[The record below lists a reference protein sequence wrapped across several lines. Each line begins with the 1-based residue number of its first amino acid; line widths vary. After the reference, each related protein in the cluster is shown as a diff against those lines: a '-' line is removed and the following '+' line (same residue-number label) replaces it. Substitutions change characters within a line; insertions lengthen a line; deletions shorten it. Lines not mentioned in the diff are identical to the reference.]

1 MNSLSQ
7 LPKRLTIVVTAGISL
22 SVLVPSGGALDV
34 ILSIFSLVLIII
46 LLREDFGNEMRGWL
60 FLALGTYGL
69 GVLADLLDEIPELRK
84 HWLLDS
90 TDDIFMHIG
99 VFLICFCFNKMLRQR
114 FNLIGKLN
122 IQIAKA
128 RTLEGQLS
136 RLALQDDLTGLNN
149 RRALFRR
156 FDNMAIHLERGI
168 LAYIDLDNFKQVNDR
183 LGHNHG
189 DQLLINI
196 ASYLLKTVPTGSQ
209 IYRIGGDEFVVLL
222 PDEDQKKCYQ
232 WIDTLYE
239 VTAETREHYNIDIS
253 IGLAPYYPGNLSE
266 PDAILAKADRA
277 MYKNKLNKER
287 TNQSLSVVS

>member
-1 MNSLSQ
+1 M
-7 LPKRLTIVVTAGISL
+7 
-22 SVLVPSGGALDV
+22 
-34 ILSIFSLVLIII
+34 LIII
-46 LLREDFGNEMRGWL
+46 LLRADFGQEMRGWL

-114 FNLIGKLN
+114 FNLISKLN

-128 RTLEGQLS
+128 RTLESQLS
-136 RLALQDDLTGLNN
+136 RLALQDDLTKLHN

-156 FDNMAIHLERGI
+156 FDNMAIHLEKGI

-183 LGHNHG
+183 LGHHCG
-189 DQLLINI
+189 DQLLINV
-196 ASYLLKTVPTGSQ
+196 ASYLLKTVPMGSQ

-222 PDEDQKKCYQ
+222 PDEDQTKCYE

-239 VTAETREHYNIDIS
+239 VTKET
-253 IGLAPYYPGNLSE
+253 P
-266 PDAILAKADRA
+266 
-277 MYKNKLNKER
+277 
-287 TNQSLSVVS
+287 

>member
-7 LPKRLTIVVTAGISL
+7 LPKRLAIVVTAGVFL

-46 LLREDFGNEMRGWL
+46 LLRADFGQEMRGWL

-114 FNLIGKLN
+114 FNLISKLN

-128 RTLEGQLS
+128 RTLESQLS
-136 RLALQDDLTGLNN
+136 RLALQDDLTKLHN

-156 FDNMAIHLERGI
+156 FDNMAIHLEKGI

-183 LGHNHG
+183 LGHHCG
-189 DQLLINI
+189 DQLLINV
-196 ASYLLKTVPTGSQ
+196 ASYLLKTVPMGSQ

-222 PDEDQKKCYQ
+222 PDEDQTKCYE

-239 VTAETREHYNIDIS
+239 VTKETREHYSIDIS

-266 PDAILAKADRA
+266 PDAILAKADKA
-277 MYKNKLNKER
+277 MYKNKVNKELTEASHPR
-287 TNQSLSVVS
+287 VS